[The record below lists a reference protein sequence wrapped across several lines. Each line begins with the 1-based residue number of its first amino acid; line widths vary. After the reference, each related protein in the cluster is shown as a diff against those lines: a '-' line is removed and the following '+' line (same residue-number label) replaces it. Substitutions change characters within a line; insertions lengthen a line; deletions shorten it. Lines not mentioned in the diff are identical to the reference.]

1 MHAVFLDR
9 DGVINENR
17 PDYVK
22 SWQEIAFL
30 PGSFQSLRRLA
41 QTSYLIIVVS
51 NQSAVNRGLVAS
63 DTVDDIH
70 RRMREATERQ
80 GGRIDGFFYCPHR
93 PDERCDCRK
102 PKSGLLLLAA
112 QQFSLDLHQCYLVG
126 DSVTDLDAARAVGCH
141 PILVLTG
148 RGRESLPLVK
158 RFQDNKATVV
168 DDLSAAVDWI
178 LSQQT

>member
-30 PGSFQSLRRLA
+30 PGVFQSLRRLA
-41 QTSYLIIVVS
+41 QTSYLIIVAS

-70 RRMREATERQ
+70 GRMREAAELQ

-102 PKSGLLLLAA
+102 PKPGLLLLAA

-126 DSVTDLDAARAVGCH
+126 DSGTDLDAALAG
-141 PILVLTG
+141 
-148 RGRESLPLVK
+148 
-158 RFQDNKATVV
+158 
-168 DDLSAAVDWI
+168 
-178 LSQQT
+178 